1 MPQPVRPPAP
11 TPLAAADD
19 RLRWVEHVS
28 RLMDSQ
34 FRLPGTRFRFGLD
47 PVLGLVPIVGDVST
61 TLVSVALLLTML
73 RHGASGAVAVRM
85 ALNILIDSIVGGIP
99 ILGNVFDFAFKSNER
114 NVALLRRHYAEGR
127 HQGSGRG
134 LVTVVVLSLLVA
146 LGLVVWGSA
155 ALLHW
160 AWVYFAAHPLTGA
173 A

>member
-1 MPQPVRPPAP
+1 MPQPAP
-11 TPLAAADD
+11 TPLEADE
-19 RLRWVEHVS
+19 RLRWVGHVS

-134 LVTVVVLSLLVA
+134 LVAVILLGFIIVS
-146 LGLVVWGSA
+146 GLIVWGSA
-155 ALLHW
+155 VLLHW
-160 AWVYFAAHPLTGA
+160 AWQYFEAHPLTSA